1 MAKVRGYIT
10 DLTTNEGLT
19 FALNPQQF
27 EERYE
32 AGWTERAHLAGSYRR
47 LQFNSTANPRIAIE
61 LVFNRALLAI
71 ESRVFNTYDETDLR
85 RRIERAKNFLESLCY
100 PRQHQGSVLAQSPPP
115 VLVVWPEVMAIRCVT
130 MSCGIRND
138 EFDER
143 GELVQFTATME
154 FQEQRVYPIYSDRV
168 RKVGSM
174 RGSKSA
180 RVYLD

>member
-1 MAKVRGYIT
+1 MPGVRGYIT

-47 LQFNSTANPRIAIE
+47 LQFGSTANPRITIE
-61 LVFNRALLAI
+61 LVFNRAIMAVQ
-71 ESRVFNTYDETDLR
+71 SRTFGAYDETDLR
-85 RRIERAKNFLESLCY
+85 RRMERAKNFLMSLTY

-115 VLVVWPEVMAIRCVT
+115 VLVVWPEVMSIRCVT

-138 EFDER
+138 EFDKD
-143 GELVQFTATME
+143 GQLVQFTANVE
-154 FQEQRVYPIYSDRV
+154 FQEQRVYPIYSDRI
-168 RKVGSM
+168 RRVGSM